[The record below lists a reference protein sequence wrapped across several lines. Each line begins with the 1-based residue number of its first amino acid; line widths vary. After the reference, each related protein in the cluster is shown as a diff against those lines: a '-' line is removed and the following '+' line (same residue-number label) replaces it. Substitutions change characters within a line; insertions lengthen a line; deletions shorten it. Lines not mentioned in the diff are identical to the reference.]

1 MFKKIW
7 KTFCNTDVMGK
18 IYMLI
23 IFFIVIVAIITVIVR
38 YTIVGKKEEQQVNED
53 VVDVIESP
61 QVNITDDESTTP
73 VEENSNSTEGVVET
87 NQEVKTTENVSTTL
101 VIKGTNEEKKPI
113 TNNVGKTTT
122 DNKLQEVMQTK
133 EPAIENT
140 NDKNNSQEADIPT
153 NVPTTKPKEEGAKYV
168 VNNQMINTIKAY
180 IENNPTEDM
189 LSFGYTVQVDS
200 SIKELTNPFTYTE
213 KRVKNLISLKFGTI
227 RIYAEDYY
235 YNDEYVTTYCYLI

>member
-38 YTIVGKKEEQQVNED
+38 YTIAGKKEEQQVNED
-53 VVDVIESP
+53 VIDVIESP
-61 QVNITDDESTTP
+61 QANITDDEFTTP

-87 NQEVKTTENVSTTL
+87 NQEVKTTEKVFTTP
-101 VIKGTNEEKKPI
+101 VIKGTNEEKNP
-113 TNNVGKTTT
+113 TT
-122 DNKLQEVMQTK
+122 DNKSQEVMQTK

-140 NDKNNSQEADIPT
+140 NNKNNSQEADITT
-153 NVPTTKPKEEGAKYV
+153 NVPTPKPKEEGAKYV
-168 VNNQMINTIKAY
+168 VNNEMINKMKTY
-180 IENNPTEDM
+180 IENNPSEDM
-189 LSFGYTVQVDS
+189 QTYGFTVVVTDN
-200 SIKELTNPFTYTE
+200 SIKELTNGFTYTE